1 MSQAIIYKHD
11 ETIDVLN
18 LLSVTANE
26 SNQLAEVV
34 DLFHFGVAELRAI
47 IESSNCILHCPVS
60 QGKDSTIVELMAIEA
75 YRQSIEAGTI
85 ESTRPLILATVDTGG
100 EAIPM
105 KMYVAYAKK
114 RIISYAKSLGINI
127 IYDIVRPPINDEY
140 FVKFTGG
147 QKLIPNSTRHGDCSI
162 ILKVDPSERYVKNQ
176 VRAYATQ
183 SGQNFNVVTCVGSRN
198 NESNRRSRNMN
209 KQGIASKSGDDLLN
223 DMQVEQIGK
232 MKLYK
237 FAPIKDWATDQV
249 FDALRIAGSK
259 PLMKFTHPQ
268 GLTIPGFLPD
278 FGLLLEI
285 YGNGSAETC
294 EISVGSTASSGCNGK
309 ARFGCVYCTMVAVKD
324 HSSTALATM
333 ERWRVLGA
341 DNALRVRDYLF
352 RLSTDMDARAH
363 HARAYDPV
371 GYNRVALQPNTLQP
385 RYLEKMVRY
394 ASQLTVDSIKAA
406 ADFKR
411 LVEQGLEMEHSG
423 YRDIANDMSIPPKTK
438 KSFLEM
444 YRECA
449 QEPQNLNDLFSFKHA
464 LLLSF
469 RWSIDGISSAPY
481 RPLAIWKQI
490 EKGEGRIPY
499 PLLNS
504 ELADKNIHVSLQ
516 PNKQLP
522 EAVMMPIL
530 RNEDPVKHALS
541 PVFLLDL
548 WTRPLDGSDI
558 YDEDRNCS
566 IVRSAS
572 NTVDVTIH
580 YQQGYSIKPISAEQ
594 FDLETSVSIQDGQNL
609 VLFAIKPTNPI
620 IQKAVVDGKIVSDK
634 ALSLIENSGVNQAIA
649 DVFYEKLAN
658 FCLHFNSLPNVGDT
672 AEQTSILNSR
682 LSTVFPSECT
692 LKRELKHFKKEMVF
706 TGYNENG
713 RKMVVNHKFTR
724 RVVKKVSGK
733 LVKCNTRMTFYP
745 IVVDSSAHLAQKQEV
760 SILTPDFSTH
770 THKFIGTHNAAH
782 LLSSDSDVVENLLV
796 NEQAIEQWL
805 LVDGLEK
812 AMEMHDMHFER
823 IYRMRHHRGT
833 SKFKSIRQYGGTHV
847 AEQLLADGVISCET
861 AYWSQLQAILKR
873 THIFNELGLFSFQSM
888 KSEDVA
894 MHPRAITMAQHR
906 QNKVKVLLVIR
917 EHRNAQRRA
926 MKHARQK
933 NSVTCE
939 QSFAHFEAITMNA
952 IHAMTMD
959 LNSSI
964 FKLRFDTA
972 DVEPATKAKVYDLW
986 LALNYDGLTH
996 IDKITSKLMTMSQF
1010 KQLKENAVDYM
1021 QYGQSVLAM
1030 LKRIK
1035 TQADH
1040 SLNEWSPLLC
1050 CMKSLV
1056 SKHEAGEDICLS
1068 TIKRQIV
1075 ALSPIGDDGAGV
1087 LKYWNPSVKSAVS
1100 YVQKTLTVAS
1110 EYSATLQK
1118 LSAEIAKLQQSNLH
1132 QLTSKMTLSDKLAIL
1147 KKRAA

>member
-26 SNQLAEVV
+26 TNQLSLVV

-85 ESTRPLILATVDTGG
+85 ETTRPLILATVDTGG

-183 SGQNFNVVTCVGSRN
+183 SGQNFDVVTCVGSRN
-198 NESNRRSRNMN
+198 NESNRRSRNMT
-209 KQGIASKSGDDLLN
+209 KQGIASKSGVDLLN

-237 FAPIKDWATDQV
+237 FAPIKDWTTDQV

-259 PLMKFTHPQ
+259 PLMKFNHPD

-285 YGNGSAETC
+285 YGNGSNETC

-324 HSSTALATM
+324 HSSTALASM

-411 LVEQGLEMEHSG
+411 LVEQGREMEHSG

-444 YRECA
+444 YKECA

-469 RWSIDGISSAPY
+469 RWSIDGIGSAPY

-548 WTRPLDGSDI
+548 WTRPLDGSDL
-558 YDEDRNCS
+558 YDEERNCS

-594 FDLETSVSIQDGQNL
+594 FDIETSVSIQDGQNL
-609 VLFAIKPTNPI
+609 VFFAIKPTNPVI
-620 IQKAVVDGKIVSDK
+620 HKAVVDGKIVSDK

-658 FCLHFNSLPNVGDT
+658 FCLHFNSLPNVGDA
-672 AEQTSILNSR
+672 AEQISILNSR
-682 LSTVFPSECT
+682 LSNVFPSECT

-706 TGYNENG
+706 TGYSETG

-733 LVKCNTRMTFYP
+733 LVKGNTRMTFYP

-770 THKFIGTHNAAH
+770 THKFIGTHNASH

-812 AMEMHDMHFER
+812 AMEMHDMHFKR
-823 IYRMRHHRGT
+823 IYRMRHHRGA

-888 KSEDVA
+888 KSEDVT
-894 MHPRAITMAQHR
+894 MHPRAISMAQHR
-906 QNKVKVLLVIR
+906 QDKAKVLQVIR
-917 EHRNAQRRA
+917 EHRNTQRRA
-926 MKHARQK
+926 MKNARQK
-933 NSVTCE
+933 DSVTCE
-939 QSFAHFEAITMNA
+939 HSLAHFEAITIDA
-952 IHAMTMD
+952 IKAMTLD
-959 LNSSI
+959 LNSSV

-986 LALNYDGLTH
+986 LAINYDGLTH
-996 IDKITSKLMTMSQF
+996 IDKVTNKLMTMGQF
-1010 KQLKENAVDYM
+1010 KQLKENPVDYM

-1030 LKRIK
+1030 LKRVK
-1035 TQADH
+1035 TEIDH
-1040 SLNEWSPLLC
+1040 NLNEWAPLLR
-1050 CMKSLV
+1050 CMQSLV
-1056 SKHEAGEDICLS
+1056 SKHEAGESICLS
-1068 TIKRQIV
+1068 TIKEHMLTL
-1075 ALSPIGDDGAGV
+1075 APISDDGAGV
-1087 LKYWNPSVKSAVS
+1087 LKYWNPSVKSAIS
-1100 YVQKTLTVAS
+1100 YIQKTLTIAT

>member
-1 MSQAIIYKHD
+1 MTQAIIYKHD
-11 ETIDVLN
+11 EHIDVLN

-26 SNQLAEVV
+26 TNQLAEVV
-34 DLFHFGVAELRAI
+34 DLFHFGVAELRTI

-75 YRQSIEAGTI
+75 YKQSIQTGQV
-85 ESTRPLILATVDTGG
+85 ESSRPLILATVDTGG

-114 RIISYAKSLGINI
+114 RIISYAQSLGINI

-140 FVKFTGG
+140 FVKYVGG

-176 VRAYATQ
+176 VRTYATQ

-198 NESNRRSRNMN
+198 NESNRRARNMT

-268 GLTIPGFLPD
+268 GLSIPGFLPD

-324 HSSTALATM
+324 HSSTALASM

-352 RLSTDMDARAH
+352 RLSTDMDARAL
-363 HARAYDPV
+363 HARAFDPV
-371 GYNRVALQPNTLQP
+371 GFNRVALQPNTLQP
-385 RYLEKMVRY
+385 RHLEKMVRY
-394 ASQLTVDSIKAA
+394 ASQLSIDSIQAA
-406 ADFKR
+406 ADFKL
-411 LVEQGLEMEHSG
+411 LVEQGREMEHSG

-444 YRECA
+444 YKECA

-469 RWSIDGISSAPY
+469 RWSIDGIGSAPY

-504 ELADKNIHVSLQ
+504 ELAERNVEVSLQ
-516 PNKQLP
+516 PSKKLP

-530 RNEDPVKHALS
+530 KNEDPTQYAMS
-541 PVFLLDL
+541 PVSLLDL

-558 YDEDRNCS
+558 YDEERNCS

-572 NTVDVTIH
+572 NTVDVAVH
-580 YQQGYSIKPISAEQ
+580 YNQGYSVNHISFEQ
-594 FDLETSVSIQDGQNL
+594 FDPATSVSLKDGENTL
-609 VLFAIKPTNPI
+609 LFRIKPTSPVI
-620 IQKAVVDGKIVSDK
+620 SKAVVDGKIISDK
-634 ALSLIENSGVNQAIA
+634 ALSLIENSGVTQAIA

-658 FCLHFNSLPNVGDT
+658 FCVHFSSLPKVGD
-672 AEQTSILNSR
+672 AADQMNEMKSR
-682 LSTVFPSECT
+682 LSTVFPSECI

-713 RKMVVNHKFTR
+713 RKLVVNHKFTR

-733 LVKCNTRMTFYP
+733 LVKGNTRMTFYP
-745 IVVDSSAHLAQKQEV
+745 IVMDSSAHLAKKQEV
-760 SILTPDFSTH
+760 CILTPDFNTH

-782 LLSSDSDVVENLLV
+782 LMSSDSDVVENLLV
-796 NEQAIEQWL
+796 DDQAIEQWL
-805 LVDGLEK
+805 LIDGLEK
-812 AMEMHDMHFER
+812 AMEQHDMHFKR
-823 IYRMRHHRGT
+823 IYRMRHQRGA

-847 AEQLLADGVISCET
+847 AEQLLADGVISCES

-888 KSEDVA
+888 KAEDVEL
-894 MHPRAITMAQHR
+894 HPRAISMAQHR
-906 QNKVKVLLVIR
+906 QDKVKVLLVIR

-926 MKHARQK
+926 MKNARQK
-933 NSVTCE
+933 DSVTCE
-939 QSFAHFEAITMNA
+939 QSFAQFEAITMNA

-1010 KQLKENAVDYM
+1010 KQLKENSVDYM

-1030 LKRIK
+1030 LKRIG
-1035 TQADH
+1035 TQVDH
-1040 SLNEWSPLLC
+1040 SINEWSPLLC
-1050 CMKSLV
+1050 CMKSIV

-1118 LSAEIAKLQQSNLH
+1118 LSADIAKLQQSNLH